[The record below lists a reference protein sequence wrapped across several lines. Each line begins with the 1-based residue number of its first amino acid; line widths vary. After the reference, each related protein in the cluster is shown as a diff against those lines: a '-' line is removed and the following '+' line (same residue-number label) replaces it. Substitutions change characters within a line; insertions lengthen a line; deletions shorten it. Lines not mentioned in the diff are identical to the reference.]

1 MGSLTPTHCRPLQ
14 EKATRAI
21 KSPCQFG
28 CVGYL
33 ALAELLLIFL
43 IFEYLQ
49 RQKYIYI
56 ANSLNTIHLKK
67 AFCVLLPL
75 NFVLPLLKTRQKRNI
90 TFLEYSK
97 VLLGLA
103 GQMWLFWECL
113 VDMS

>member
-1 MGSLTPTHCRPLQ
+1 MICANSGLFGKKSDAGYKKPLPVWL
-14 EKATRAI
+14 RGLF
-21 KSPCQFG
+21 SPCRTVVDFF
-28 CVGYL
+28 
-33 ALAELLLIFL
+33 IFD
-43 IFEYLQ
+43 YLQ

-56 ANSLNTIHLKK
+56 ANSLNTFHLKK

-97 VLLGLA
+97 LLLGLA

>member
-1 MGSLTPTHCRPLQ
+1 MHPIHQASPGKKTTQ
-14 EKATRAI
+14 TI

-33 ALAELLLIFL
+33 AFAELLLIFL
-43 IFEYLQ
+43 YLSIYKGQ
-49 RQKYIYI
+49 NYIYI
-56 ANSLNTIHLKK
+56 ANFLNTIYLKK

-75 NFVLPLLKTRQKRNI
+75 NFVLPLFKTRQKRNI

-103 GQMWLFWECL
+103 GQMWHFWDCL

>member
-1 MGSLTPTHCRPLQ
+1 MDQASPGKKSSEGYKKPLPVWLCGLF
-14 EKATRAI
+14 
-21 KSPCQFG
+21 SPCRTVVF
-28 CVGYL
+28 
-33 ALAELLLIFL
+33 F

-49 RQKYIYI
+49 KKYIYI

-75 NFVLPLLKTRQKRNI
+75 SFVLPLLKTTQRGTSI
-90 TFLEYSK
+90 FLEYSK

-113 VDMS
+113 VVMS